1 MSKDPYVKNINHFF
15 DEKQPEFVEK
25 KEFEKKAMAQKG
37 LMIDVPFSE
46 KDEAKAL
53 GARWNPEAKKWFVPD
68 GVAQDKFT
76 KWIKK

>member
-15 DEKQPEFVEK
+15 DESQPEFVEK
-25 KEFEKKAMAQKG
+25 KAFEKKAMAQKG
-37 LMIDVPFSE
+37 LIINVPFAE

-76 KWIKK
+76 KWIK